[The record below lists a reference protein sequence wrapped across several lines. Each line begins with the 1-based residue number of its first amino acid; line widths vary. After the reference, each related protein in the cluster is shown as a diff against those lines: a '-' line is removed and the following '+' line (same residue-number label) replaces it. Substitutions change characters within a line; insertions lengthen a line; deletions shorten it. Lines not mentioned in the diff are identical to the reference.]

1 MNFTVIIVTYNRCQ
15 SLAKTLDS
23 VCASSLPASSEWEA
37 LVVDN
42 NSRDQTLQVVQ
53 DFSRR
58 HPGRLRYLFEPNPG
72 KSFGLNAG
80 VLAARGDTL
89 AFIDDDVT
97 VEPSWL
103 QNLTASLQS
112 RKWAGAGGRIL
123 LDRNFSLPRWLALDG
138 PCNMGGML
146 AGFDLGD
153 KAGELR
159 EAPYGTN
166 MAFHKKMF
174 ERYGLSRTDLGPS
187 PNREIPRPNEDT
199 EFGRRLLA
207 AGERLWYEPSAVVH
221 HPVPRER
228 LNKQYFLAWWFD
240 YGRATS
246 RERWKRSPV
255 WGIPRHCLSIPRMI
269 ATHLSVRVL
278 QWVWTL
284 DPQRRFLR
292 KGVAWMSAGQIA
304 EMYRIARDE
313 KKQKIDAVAE
323 TKTGCNAR
331 T

>member
-1 MNFTVIIVTYNRCQ
+1 LPT
-15 SLAKTLDS
+15 S
-23 VCASSLPASSEWEA
+23 VEWEV

-42 NSRDQTLQVVQ
+42 NSTDHTLQVVQ
-53 DFSRR
+53 DFRSRY
-58 HPGRLRYLFEPNPG
+58 PGRFRYLREPNPG

-80 VLAARGDTL
+80 ILASRGDIL

-97 VEPSWL
+97 VESTWL
-103 QNLTASLQS
+103 ANLAAALQS
-112 RKWAGAGGRIL
+112 GDWAGAGGRIL
-123 LDRNFSLPRWLALDG
+123 LERNFSPPRWLALDG

-153 KAGELR
+153 KPGELQ

-166 MAFHKKMF
+166 MAFRKSMF
-174 ERYGLSRTDLGPS
+174 EKYGLFRTDLGPS
-187 PNREIPRPNEDT
+187 PNRQIPRPNEDT

-207 AGERLWYEPSAVVH
+207 AGERLYYEPSAVVH
-221 HPVPRER
+221 HPVPQDR
-228 LNKQYFLAWWFD
+228 LTKEYFLAWWFD

-246 RERWKRSPV
+246 RERWNGVPV
-255 WGIPRHCLSIPRMI
+255 WGIPRYCLSIPRMI

-278 QWVWTL
+278 QWMWTL
-284 DPQRRFLR
+284 DPQRRFFC

-304 EMYRIARDE
+304 EIYRLARGDE
-313 KKQKIDAVAE
+313 QRIGGPQE
-323 TKTGCNAR
+323 TKIGCNVR